1 MATSAKSVDE
11 RLRRLAELKPLP
23 PESAKAEIRK
33 ALSDKTGLVVAKAA
47 NLVGEMKLQELI
59 PDLVSAFT
67 AHSLN
72 PERTDKGCMA
82 KIAIVR
88 ALHDLDCDD
97 TEIFEKGLTYVQL
110 ESTWGGKEDTAIPL
124 RAASAIALAARR
136 HPRILELLIPAMM
149 DGAAAVRAAA
159 MRALAATGRE
169 EGQLLLRLKAL
180 SGDTDE
186 EVLTECLC
194 ALLELGGSRALDFV
208 AGFLD
213 RGDDTKRAAAAL
225 AVGGCRL
232 EQAFDVLHRQFLP
245 GVDSA
250 FRQVLLLA
258 MSSMRDPRAMDF
270 LLTLIREGPFSD
282 ASETVRV
289 LKASRLDDRTRELVR
304 WAIMDRKD
312 QRLLKVLDE
321 PG

>member
-11 RLRRLAELKPLP
+11 RLRRLAELKQLP

-47 NLVGEMKLQELI
+47 NLAGEMKLQELI
-59 PDLVSAFT
+59 PDLVSAFALHT
-67 AHSLN
+67 VN
-72 PERTDKGCMA
+72 PERTDKGCAA

-88 ALHDLDCDD
+88 ALHNLDYDD

-124 RAASAIALAARR
+124 RAASTIALAARR
-136 HPRILELLIPAMM
+136 HPRVLELLIPAMM
-149 DGAAAVRAAA
+149 DGAAPVRAAA
-159 MRALAATGRE
+159 MRALAATGRQ
-169 EGQLLLRLKAL
+169 EGQLLLRLKSLA
-180 SGDTDE
+180 GDSDE
-186 EVLTECLC
+186 EVLTECFC
-194 ALLELGGSRALDFV
+194 ALLELGGARALDFV

-213 RGDDTKRAAAAL
+213 RGDDTKRTAAAL
-225 AVGGCRL
+225 AVGGSRL

-270 LLTLIREGPFSD
+270 LLTLIRKGPFSD

-289 LKASRLDDRTRELVR
+289 LKSSRLDDRTRERVR
-304 WAIMDRKD
+304 SAVMDRKD
-312 QRLLKVLDE
+312 QQLLKVLDE
-321 PG
+321 PV